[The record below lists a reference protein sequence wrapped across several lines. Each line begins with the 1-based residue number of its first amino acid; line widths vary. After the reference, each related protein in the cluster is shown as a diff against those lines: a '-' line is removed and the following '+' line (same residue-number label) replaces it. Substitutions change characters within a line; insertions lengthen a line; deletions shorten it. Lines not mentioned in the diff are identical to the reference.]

1 MKMKWIALAVAAAI
15 PAAAMA
21 IGGASGPKIDYE
33 VQGHIGEVMGNP
45 YGIAPL
51 TAVIRDGGYT
61 LADVT
66 VHIVPKQ
73 GGQKISY
80 KVSRS
85 QLLTHGGV
93 PVFGLY
99 PDYLNTIRVDY
110 TRIDTTGKKEK
121 FSDEYKLYAPP
132 VYFEPAGNT
141 MERMMPFEA
150 EVKKADPNSL
160 TASTSSTTLVRNPA
174 SALVQFGT
182 IRPAAHSNGI
192 TGRRTPLLIPRVK
205 FVGSCS
211 PTRSMTSIHFI
222 LRAS

>member
-73 GGQKISY
+73 GGQ
-80 KVSRS
+80 
-85 QLLTHGGV
+85 
-93 PVFGLY
+93 
-99 PDYLNTIRVDY
+99 
-110 TRIDTTGKKEK
+110 
-121 FSDEYKLYAPP
+121 
-132 VYFEPAGNT
+132 
-141 MERMMPFEA
+141 
-150 EVKKADPNSL
+150 
-160 TASTSSTTLVRNPA
+160 
-174 SALVQFGT
+174 
-182 IRPAAHSNGI
+182 
-192 TGRRTPLLIPRVK
+192 
-205 FVGSCS
+205 
-211 PTRSMTSIHFI
+211 
-222 LRAS
+222 

>member
-93 PVFGLY
+93 
-99 PDYLNTIRVDY
+99 TISTPFVLI
-110 TRIDTTGKKEK
+110 TRELTRRAKRKSFQTNISSMRLLFT
-121 FSDEYKLYAPP
+121 L
-132 VYFEPAGNT
+132 
-141 MERMMPFEA
+141 
-150 EVKKADPNSL
+150 SL
-160 TASTSSTTLVRNPA
+160 QETPW
-174 SALVQFGT
+174 SA
-182 IRPAAHSNGI
+182 
-192 TGRRTPLLIPRVK
+192 
-205 FVGSCS
+205 
-211 PTRSMTSIHFI
+211 
-222 LRAS
+222 

>member
-85 QLLTHGGV
+85 Q
-93 PVFGLY
+93 P
-99 PDYLNTIRVDY
+99 TI
-110 TRIDTTGKKEK
+110 
-121 FSDEYKLYAPP
+121 S
-132 VYFEPAGNT
+132 
-141 MERMMPFEA
+141 
-150 EVKKADPNSL
+150 
-160 TASTSSTTLVRNPA
+160 
-174 SALVQFGT
+174 
-182 IRPAAHSNGI
+182 
-192 TGRRTPLLIPRVK
+192 TPLLLI
-205 FVGSCS
+205 
-211 PTRSMTSIHFI
+211 TRELTRRAKRKSFQTNISSMRLLFTLS
-222 LRAS
+222 LQETPWSA

>member
-85 QLLTHGGV
+85 QLLTHGAFLSSGCIR
-93 PVFGLY
+93 
-99 PDYLNTIRVDY
+99 TISTPFVLI
-110 TRIDTTGKKEK
+110 TRELTRRAKRKSFQTNISSMRLLFT
-121 FSDEYKLYAPP
+121 L
-132 VYFEPAGNT
+132 
-141 MERMMPFEA
+141 
-150 EVKKADPNSL
+150 SL
-160 TASTSSTTLVRNPA
+160 QETPW
-174 SALVQFGT
+174 SA
-182 IRPAAHSNGI
+182 
-192 TGRRTPLLIPRVK
+192 
-205 FVGSCS
+205 
-211 PTRSMTSIHFI
+211 
-222 LRAS
+222 

>member
-93 PVFGLY
+93 PIFGLY

-121 FSDEYKLYAPP
+121 FSDEYKLHSANIGTDNIDFCSSVYHRRHPAVPQNKDEDSMHLDYPP
-132 VYFEPAGNT
+132 T
-141 MERMMPFEA
+141 
-150 EVKKADPNSL
+150 NSL
-160 TASTSSTTLVRNPA
+160 NGHKNKWIYGHLLLLPRTASYPASNPA
-174 SALVQFGT
+174 SSLPE
-182 IRPAAHSNGI
+182 RMH
-192 TGRRTPLLIPRVK
+192 
-205 FVGSCS
+205 
-211 PTRSMTSIHFI
+211 
-222 LRAS
+222 

>member
-73 GGQKISY
+73 GGQKDQLQGLTLAASHARR
-80 KVSRS
+80 RS
-85 QLLTHGGV
+85 
-93 PVFGLY
+93 
-99 PDYLNTIRVDY
+99 
-110 TRIDTTGKKEK
+110 
-121 FSDEYKLYAPP
+121 
-132 VYFEPAGNT
+132 
-141 MERMMPFEA
+141 
-150 EVKKADPNSL
+150 
-160 TASTSSTTLVRNPA
+160 
-174 SALVQFGT
+174 
-182 IRPAAHSNGI
+182 
-192 TGRRTPLLIPRVK
+192 
-205 FVGSCS
+205 C
-211 PTRSMTSIHFI
+211 
-222 LRAS
+222 LRAVSGLSKHHSC

>member
-93 PVFGLY
+93 PIFGLY
-99 PDYLNTIRVDY
+99 RTISTPFVLI
-110 TRIDTTGKKEK
+110 TRELTRRAKRKSFQTNISSMRLLFT
-121 FSDEYKLYAPP
+121 L
-132 VYFEPAGNT
+132 
-141 MERMMPFEA
+141 
-150 EVKKADPNSL
+150 SL
-160 TASTSSTTLVRNPA
+160 QETPW
-174 SALVQFGT
+174 SA
-182 IRPAAHSNGI
+182 
-192 TGRRTPLLIPRVK
+192 
-205 FVGSCS
+205 
-211 PTRSMTSIHFI
+211 
-222 LRAS
+222 

>member
-141 MERMMPFEA
+141 MERML
-150 EVKKADPNSL
+150 SL
-160 TASTSSTTLVRNPA
+160 
-174 SALVQFGT
+174 
-182 IRPAAHSNGI
+182 
-192 TGRRTPLLIPRVK
+192 
-205 FVGSCS
+205 
-211 PTRSMTSIHFI
+211 IHI
-222 LRAS
+222 

>member
-93 PVFGLY
+93 PIFGLY
-99 PDYLNTIRVDY
+99 PDYLNTIRVDSCKSSKDHSKP
-110 TRIDTTGKKEK
+110 RNEVDTSLK
-121 FSDEYKLYAPP
+121 SP
-132 VYFEPAGNT
+132 V
-141 MERMMPFEA
+141 
-150 EVKKADPNSL
+150 
-160 TASTSSTTLVRNPA
+160 
-174 SALVQFGT
+174 
-182 IRPAAHSNGI
+182 
-192 TGRRTPLLIPRVK
+192 
-205 FVGSCS
+205 
-211 PTRSMTSIHFI
+211 
-222 LRAS
+222 

>member
-93 PVFGLY
+93 PIFGLY
-99 PDYLNTIRVDY
+99 PDYINTIRVDY

-150 EVKKADPNSL
+150 EVRNSL

>member
-85 QLLTHGGV
+85 QLLT
-93 PVFGLY
+93 L
-99 PDYLNTIRVDY
+99 
-110 TRIDTTGKKEK
+110 
-121 FSDEYKLYAPP
+121 A
-132 VYFEPAGNT
+132 
-141 MERMMPFEA
+141 
-150 EVKKADPNSL
+150 
-160 TASTSSTTLVRNPA
+160 ASHA
-174 SALVQFGT
+174 
-182 IRPAAHSNGI
+182 
-192 TGRRTPLLIPRVK
+192 RRR
-205 FVGSCS
+205 SC
-211 PTRSMTSIHFI
+211 
-222 LRAS
+222 LRAVSGLPQHHSC